1 VTAQRT
7 PRALVSIERATLD
20 DDYYAEIHRKL
31 RGQARRAF
39 ERAVD
44 DAWRARSTPSATS
57 NRRT

>member
-1 VTAQRT
+1 VTSQRT
-7 PRALVSIERATLD
+7 PRALVSIERATLDD

-44 DAWRARSTPSATS
+44 DAWRARQAQSA
-57 NRRT
+57 

>member
-44 DAWRARSTPSATS
+44 DAWRARQARSA
-57 NRRT
+57 

>member
-1 VTAQRT
+1 VTSQRT

-44 DAWRARSTPSATS
+44 DAWFERQSQNA
-57 NRRT
+57 

>member
-1 VTAQRT
+1 MTAQRT

-31 RGQARRAF
+31 RGQARIAF

-44 DAWRARSTPSATS
+44 DAWRARNAPSAAGK
-57 NRRT
+57 RY